1 MTAPLTPMTDLRF
14 RIVAALLVAA
24 TLAILPAL
32 RFGAGAA
39 AMVLATAGAIGVAI
53 AVWPIVRRR
62 RVLRTPLPESQRA
75 ILLAEVD
82 LYRRLGAAERKR
94 FEDDVAIFLAEQTI
108 TGPRGEPIDEEL
120 RVLVAASAAIVA
132 FGRPGFRYP
141 TTRDV
146 IVYEGTFDEHYGTR
160 ASERGGKSYLG
171 MVHGSGP
178 ILFSARALRDGFRNA
193 HDANNVGLHEFAHVL
208 DYHAGHADGVPG
220 FMPWGS
226 VRPWLAMM
234 HDETTRIRQHRSI
247 LREYAATNEAE
258 FFAVATEMFFE
269 QPDRMK
275 EKHPDLYALMTQ
287 AYGQDPAMR
296 STMTP

>member
-1 MTAPLTPMTDLRF
+1 MADLRF
-14 RIVAALLVAA
+14 RIVATLLVAA
-24 TLAILPAL
+24 ALALLPAL
-32 RFGAGAA
+32 RFGAVTAA
-39 AMVLATAGAIGVAI
+39 IVFAGASMFGI
-53 AVWPIVRRR
+53 AVALWPWVRRR
-62 RVLRTPLPESQRA
+62 RVLRAPFPESHRA
-75 ILLAEVD
+75 ILIAEVD
-82 LYRRLGAAERKR
+82 PYRRLGAAERKR

-108 TGPRGEPIDEEL
+108 TGPRGEAIDEEL
-120 RVLVAASAAIVA
+120 RVLVAASAAVVV

-146 IVYEGTFDEHYGTR
+146 IVYEGSFDETY
-160 ASERGGKSYLG
+160 ASGAGAGAGGKSYLG

-178 ILFSARALRDGFRNA
+178 ILFSARALRDGFRNP

-208 DYHAGHADGVPG
+208 DFDAGQADGVPG
-220 FMPWGS
+220 FMPWKS
-226 VRPWLAMM
+226 VTPWLAMM
-234 HDETTRIRQHRSI
+234 HGETKRIRQHRSI
-247 LREYAATNEAE
+247 LRQYAATNEAE

-296 STMTP
+296 STMLP